1 MCRLLRCLL
10 RVDEGVCYWRL
21 WRACKPSLM
30 FFHVPN
36 IPLIIEIL
44 QAPATFDVST
54 SITMIHALLKITDR

>member
-1 MCRLLRCLL
+1 
-10 RVDEGVCYWRL
+10 VCYWRL

-44 QAPATFDVST
+44 QAPATFEIST
-54 SITMIHALLKITDR
+54 TITIILALLIITDS